1 MNIPS
6 IAIPQHDREGTHEFA
21 SSKTGFIVLNKN
33 DPQSDKISRDISNAF
48 QLLITDDNLRKKLFL
63 RMKNYKFDDNRKS
76 YRSDS

>member
-1 MNIPS
+1 MTEYGLYVLGLHIY
-6 IAIPQHDREGTHEFA
+6 EFA

-63 RMKNYKFDDNRKS
+63 RMKNYKFDDNRKKVI
-76 YRSDS
+76 DLIVN